1 MVEVFNFEG
10 LKSPMGGGGGGGTK
24 FPGGSPAGQF

>member
-10 LKSPMGGGGGGGTK
+10 LKSPMGGGGGGTK